1 MRMVRF
7 YQTSFQVMPRLGE
20 AGGEEPGSGGR
31 YRQWDALKPWQRPVA
46 SLLVILS
53 AIGFFIALGTLILEV
68 NA

>member
-1 MRMVRF
+1 
-7 YQTSFQVMPRLGE
+7 MPRLGE